1 MEFRRFFSKM
11 SSMAEM
17 LIILELS
24 LFHADKVQG
33 KNKFLKRSCLT
44 LIERI

>member
-1 MEFRRFFSKM
+1 
-11 SSMAEM
+11 MAEM

>member
-1 MEFRRFFSKM
+1 
-11 SSMAEM
+11 MADI

-33 KNKFLKRSCLT
+33 KNMFLKRSCLT
-44 LIERI
+44 LIGRI